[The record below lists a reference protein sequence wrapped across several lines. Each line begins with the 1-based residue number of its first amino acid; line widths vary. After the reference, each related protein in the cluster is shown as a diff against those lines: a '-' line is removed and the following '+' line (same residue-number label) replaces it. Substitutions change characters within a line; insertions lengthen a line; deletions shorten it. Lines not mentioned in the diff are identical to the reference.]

1 MSVKEIKA
9 GIAFRKDDTYLFVK
23 ESNGKWGVPKG
34 HMDEIDK
41 DDPKRTAIREVR
53 EETNII
59 VQYNALHSYT
69 KVYDNNLYLVDID
82 IDSKFLTIPDDLK
95 DNYEIIDFG
104 WFTKDVAREKNLNAW
119 AKHLVNR
126 VPYF

>member
-9 GIAFRKDDTYLFVK
+9 GIAFKKDNTYLFVK
-23 ESNGKWGVPKG
+23 ERNGKWGVPKG
-34 HMDEIDK
+34 HMETVDK
-41 DDPKRTAIREVR
+41 EDPKRTAIREVR

-59 VQYNALHSYT
+59 VEYEALHSKT
-69 KVYDNNLYLVDID
+69 MVYDNNLYLVDVD
-82 IDSKFLTIPDDLK
+82 TNSRFLTIPDDLK
-95 DNYEIIDFG
+95 DNDEIIDYG
-104 WFTKDVAREKNLNAW
+104 WFTKEVAHTKNLNAW